1 MRKAAKWTAI
11 GAVFVLAIFWEHIL
25 VRWAEGE

>member
-11 GAVFVLAIFWEHIL
+11 AAVFVLAVFWEHIL
-25 VRWAEGE
+25 IRWSEA